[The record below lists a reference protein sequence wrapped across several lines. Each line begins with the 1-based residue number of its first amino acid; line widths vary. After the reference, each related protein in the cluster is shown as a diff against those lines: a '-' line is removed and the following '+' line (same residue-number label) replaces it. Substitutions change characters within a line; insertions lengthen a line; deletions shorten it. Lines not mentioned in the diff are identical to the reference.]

1 MITRNNSYIFFFLL
15 DKQMQLESM
24 SVCKDGRLCSVHSK
38 PEPLG
43 SFRVLRAQAAALVI
57 FRHQMHSRKVPVL
70 AEYIKNIMLLEG
82 RATCQKQE
90 NTT

>member
-1 MITRNNSYIFFFLL
+1 
-15 DKQMQLESM
+15 MQLESM
-24 SVCKDGRLCSVHSK
+24 SVCKDGSLCSVHSK
-38 PEPLG
+38 PEPLA

-70 AEYIKNIMLLEG
+70 LAEYIKNIMLLEG

-90 NTT
+90 NTA